1 MFDLCYS
8 NGANL
13 NILNK
18 QNLSPLTLAA
28 KLRRV
33 NVSKVLTFQTTYE
46 VIRVVDFNLHKI
58 YLFLQKC

>member
-13 NILNK
+13 TVLNK
-18 QNLSPLTLAA
+18 QNLSPLQLAA

-33 NVSKVLTFQTTYE
+33 DVSE
-46 VIRVVDFNLHKI
+46 S
-58 YLFLQKC
+58 